1 MASGYKGNIAWQ
13 KNQQAIVKTLA
24 LVESFPKTV
33 PFRNISSQLF
43 SSITSVGANI
53 AEGYSDFEGAE
64 YPRYL
69 KIAIRS
75 AYETDHWLTTLLSI
89 AEVKKEIDVVL
100 VKELLGSN
108 LEVIKILTKIRQTIE
123 IKRKIG
129 K

>member
-1 MASGYKGNIAWQ
+1 MKPGYKNNIAWQ
-13 KNQQAIVKTLA
+13 KNQQAIIKALA
-24 LVESFPKTV
+24 LVEGFPATA
-33 PFRNISSQLF
+33 PFKNIASQLF

-53 AEGYSDFEGAE
+53 AEGYSDFQGAE

-100 VKELLGSN
+100 VKELLGLN
-108 LEVIKILTKIRQTIE
+108 LEAIKILTKIKQSIE
-123 IKRKIG
+123 LKRKTG

>member
-1 MASGYKGNIAWQ
+1 MRPGYKDNIAWQ
-13 KNQQAIVKTLA
+13 KNQEAIVKTLK
-24 LVESFPKTV
+24 LVDAFPATV
-33 PFRNISSQLF
+33 AFKNIASQLF

-53 AEGYSDFEGAE
+53 AEGYSDFNGNE

-75 AYETDHWLTTLLSI
+75 AYETDHWLTTLLLI

-100 VKELLGSN
+100 VRELLELN

-123 IKRKIG
+123 TKRKMG